1 MFRRKSVGPALGS
14 RAPPVFDIF
23 LFIRTGEQR
32 GGGSQRNYRNNT
44 LFLLMLYKG
53 TLCMGLLVAL
63 SVHAGAGLLCSS
75 RPTRRIQNLFGKCFS
90 TMALLV
96 VEMMRDFSCGW
107 QVWCLN
113 YLIFKKQVD
122 VLHQQH
128 VIENGCFWCI
138 FQLLRPK
145 TTVKESKHTDANLRL
160 EIVPSIFH
168 A

>member
-96 VEMMRDFSCGW
+96 VEMMRDFLVVGK
-107 QVWCLN
+107 
-113 YLIFKKQVD
+113 YG
-122 VLHQQH
+122 VLT
-128 VIENGCFWCI
+128 ILF
-138 FQLLRPK
+138 LR
-145 TTVKESKHTDANLRL
+145 SRL
-160 EIVPSIFH
+160 TSFINNTS
-168 A
+168 